1 MPAPRPSR
9 ERQERL
15 ARGLARI
22 EAGAPIERA
31 ARAVGIPAS
40 TLRDWHRR
48 SYAAE
53 PEALKKLEEIVLAQA
68 CEIATTAGA
77 ALAERVPRLDDGKLI
92 AAWGTAVDK
101 IALRQGWSRGGEL
114 ATQATGSGDAVARI
128 LQALDGKSLTISL
141 SAEDCAEQALE
152 VNPKAG
158 G

>member
-1 MPAPRPSR
+1 MPAPKPSR
-9 ERQERL
+9 QRQAQL
-15 ARGLARI
+15 AAGLARI

-31 ARAVGIPAS
+31 AMAVGIAAS

-48 SYAAE
+48 RYAAE

-77 ALAERVPRLDDGKLI
+77 VLAERVPGLDDGKLI

-101 IALRQGWSRGGEL
+101 IALRQGWARGVET
-114 ATQATGSGDAVARI
+114 AQATGAGDAVARI

-141 SAEDCAEQALE
+141 SAEDCADQTLD

>member
-1 MPAPRPSR
+1 MPAPKPSR
-9 ERQERL
+9 ERQAQL
-15 ARGLARI
+15 AAGLARI
-22 EAGAPIERA
+22 EAGESIEGA
-31 ARAVGIPAS
+31 GRAVGVPS
-40 TLRDWHRR
+40 TTLRRWHERA
-48 SYAAE
+48 YAGDAE
-53 PEALKKLEEIVLAQA
+53 ATKKLEDVVLAQA

-101 IALRQGWSRGGEL
+101 IALRQGWSRGVE
-114 ATQATGSGDAVARI
+114 AAQATGTGDAVARI